1 MPCPYGT
8 WVPDFSRLSQSLVFT
23 ICDLVRAKNFRPDPG
38 SQTRSD
44 IFDLTILECTMVI
57 QPAWS
62 LLIVALGAAFLPG
75 ISRMVRLPAVVL
87 EILFGVVLGKSVLQ
101 LQFSGNWLSFLA
113 QLGFLLLMFQAG
125 MEIDFGTLRKQ
136 RPRQLVLQLLV
147 FCATVLLSMAAAAL
161 LGQGFFIALVLSTT
175 SLGLVVPTLKEAALS
190 RTPIGQT
197 ALIAATLADFLTLF
211 GITFYVLWHEHGF
224 GWLFLKP
231 LPLFFGFALLL
242 KAARLWSW
250 WHPEKV
256 SRLLAAEDSQELG
269 VRFSLAL
276 LFLFVAFSELVH
288 LEPVL
293 GAFMGGSML
302 AIVFQEK
309 AHLELKLSG
318 IGSGFLIP
326 LFFINVGMQF
336 DVLNILSVDQVL
348 FTLKLLALAVLVK
361 LLPSLLFTFGG
372 ASFRKSLNLGFLLSS
387 RLSLII
393 VAATIGREQGFITE
407 GFKDA
412 IVLLAV
418 ITCLLGPSIFKL
430 LHRPEEEQKE
440 KGPLIEKKKMPAGW
454 MR

>member
-1 MPCPYGT
+1 M
-8 WVPDFSRLSQSLVFT
+8 
-23 ICDLVRAKNFRPDPG
+23 I
-38 SQTRSD
+38 
-44 IFDLTILECTMVI
+44 I
-57 QPAWS
+57 QQAWS
-62 LLIVALGAAFLPG
+62 LLIVALGAAILPG
-75 ISRMVRLPAVVL
+75 FSRMVRLPAVVM
-87 EILFGVVLGKSVLQ
+87 EILFGVILGKSALQ

-125 MEIDFGTLRKQ
+125 MEIDFGALRRQ
-136 RPRQLVLQLLV
+136 RFGQLVLQIV
-147 FCATVLLSMAAAAL
+147 IFGATCSFSMAAAIL
-161 LGQGFFIALVLSTT
+161 LGQGLFTGLILSTT
-175 SLGLVVPTLKEAALS
+175 SLGLVMPTLKEAGIS
-190 RTPIGQT
+190 RTPFGQS

-211 GITFYVLWHEHGF
+211 GITFFVLWHEYGF
-224 GWLFLKP
+224 SWQFLRP
-231 LPLFFGFALLL
+231 VPLFFGFGLLL

-276 LFLFVAFSELVH
+276 LFLFVALSELVH

-293 GAFMGGSML
+293 GAFMGGTML

-336 DVLNILSVDQVL
+336 DVVNILTIDQIV
-348 FTLKLLALAVLVK
+348 FTAELLLLAVLVK
-361 LLPSLLFTFGG
+361 LLPSLLFMVGG
-372 ASFRKSLNLGFLLSS
+372 ISFLTSMNLGILLSS

-393 VAATIGREQGFITE
+393 VAATIGRNQGFITE

-412 IVLLAV
+412 IILLAV
-418 ITCLLGPSIFKL
+418 ITCLLGPSVFKL
-430 LHRPEEEQKE
+430 LHRPEDEQGD
-440 KGPLIEKKKMPAGW
+440 KGPHIEKRKMPAGW